1 MIRETISQIN
11 GISKRA
17 LYLLFILLL
26 LGACTS
32 KTDKELMEEKL
43 SHEFILSHL
52 NTASQKYVEMQWDTV
67 YALPDSYI
75 PTQLHLHGEGRCKNY
90 GNNRFH
96 VEAIYNY
103 DKKRDSIIYQSVHV
117 SHKNVGEIVS
127 TFEYGRPCEK
137 VVTYEEYKEKV
148 KTYNEFIKERKD
160 KVKLAYQNKTKVH
173 FGMTYDDYKNTS
185 TEFRRNFIDGLI
197 GDGSYE
203 KTKVRFVDGKFIGF
217 EVHGHNIYDSNVSN
231 NAHLSDE
238 RILNGSLRFYSVEKI
253 YTCDLY
259 NLKIFDQTDQS
270 SGEEHVSLDVYWNGY
285 TKMYK

>member
-1 MIRETISQIN
+1 MKRIDKYSIEELADQFCMIRNCGMGTIS
-11 GISKRA
+11 
-17 LYLLFILLL
+17 
-26 LGACTS
+26 
-32 KTDKELMEEKL
+32 
-43 SHEFILSHL
+43 
-52 NTASQKYVEMQWDTV
+52 
-67 YALPDSYI
+67 
-75 PTQLHLHGEGRCKNY
+75 
-90 GNNRFH
+90 
-96 VEAIYNY
+96 
-103 DKKRDSIIYQSVHV
+103 
-117 SHKNVGEIVS
+117 
-127 TFEYGRPCEK
+127 
-137 VVTYEEYKEKV
+137 
-148 KTYNEFIKERKD
+148 
-160 KVKLAYQNKTKVH
+160 
-173 FGMTYDDYKNTS
+173 
-185 TEFRRNFIDGLI
+185 